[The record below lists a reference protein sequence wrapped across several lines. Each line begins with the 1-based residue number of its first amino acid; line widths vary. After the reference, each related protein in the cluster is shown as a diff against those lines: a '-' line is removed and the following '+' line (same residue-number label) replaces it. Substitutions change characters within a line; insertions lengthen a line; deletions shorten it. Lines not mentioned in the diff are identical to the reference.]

1 MTDKVLYWLELADYD
16 LETARMMLK
25 TKRYV
30 YVGFMCHQTVEKAM
44 KAVVAS
50 TGVFPPKVHSLDK
63 LVTVAKLDDKL
74 SEEQKAVLTFLEPMN
89 LESRY
94 PDAQRSIAKRLTAQ
108 RCRDLVVETEEF
120 LCWIK
125 AML

>member
-1 MTDKVLYWLELADYD
+1 MTDKVLYWLEIADYD
-16 LETARMMLK
+16 LDTARDMLK
-25 TKRYV
+25 AKRYV
-30 YVGFMCHQTVEKAM
+30 YVGFMCHQAVEKAM

-50 TGVFPPKVHSLDK
+50 TGVFPPKIHNLEK
-63 LVTVAKLDDKL
+63 LAAVARLDDKL
-74 SEEQKAVLTFLEPMN
+74 SNEQKAVLAFLEPMN

-94 PDAQRSIAKRLTAQ
+94 PDAQRTIAQWLTAKRS
-108 RCRDLVVETEEF
+108 RELVSETEEF

>member
-1 MTDKVLYWLELADYD
+1 MS
-16 LETARMMLK
+16 
-25 TKRYV
+25 
-30 YVGFMCHQTVEKAM
+30 HQTVEKAM

-50 TGVFPPKVHSLDK
+50 TGVFPPKIHSLEK
-63 LVTVAKLDDKL
+63 LATAAQLDDKL
-74 SEEQKAVLTFLEPMN
+74 SDEQKAVLAFLEPMN

-94 PDAQRSIAKRLTAQ
+94 PDAQRTIAQWLTGKRS
-108 RCRDLVVETEEF
+108 RVLVAETEEF